1 MELNSSQ
8 TSTSLVNTDHFN
20 GSKSGTNNHQFSKN
34 SNAEG
39 YVSQHTHEDRELES
53 CDTSKQ
59 RDFSIPSQAL
69 ERDMDLQTFS
79 CPMNLQTVNSEIEVD
94 IEEKDSHHNDSS
106 IVPSNIGK
114 INNVTKLIQ
123 SPRPNRRKPPLSFRR
138 AKRSPRPTYRTLSL
152 TPPPEPINNS
162 LSDISGNG
170 LIGQTDGLLH
180 NDIGKEIIDFSM
192 DTEAT
197 TKSGILCSIM
207 MINHICFP
215 GMEISTARSTQLSK
229 IRDIQ
234 GFKDVTLNEKP
245 LIIDE
250 SISPEAQEISTDPS
264 SG

>member
-20 GSKSGTNNHQFSKN
+20 GSKSGTNNRQFSKY
-34 SNAEG
+34 SNTEG

-69 ERDMDLQTFS
+69 ERDMDFQKFS

-94 IEEKDSHHNDSS
+94 IEEKDSHHDDSS

-123 SPRPNRRKPPLSFRR
+123 SSRPNRRKPPLSLRR
-138 AKRSPRPTYRTLSL
+138 AKRSPKHTYRTLSL
-152 TPPPEPINNS
+152 TPPPEPINNA

-170 LIGQTDGLLH
+170 LIGQTNGLLH
-180 NDIGKEIIDFSM
+180 NDIGKEIIDISI
-192 DTEAT
+192 DTELT
-197 TKSGILCSIM
+197 IKSEILCSLII
-207 MINHICFP
+207 INHI
-215 GMEISTARSTQLSK
+215 
-229 IRDIQ
+229 
-234 GFKDVTLNEKP
+234 
-245 LIIDE
+245 
-250 SISPEAQEISTDPS
+250 
-264 SG
+264 